1 MLLAQ
6 NITLHRSGKE
16 IFKDINISLGDG
28 KIIILKGKN
37 GSGKTSLLKTILNI
51 LEPSSGSIYWKGKLI
66 YKNINDYY
74 NNLTYIA
81 DKTTS
86 LRQLTLYENIKIWRK
101 IFLSNVSYDQIKN
114 ILSILKLD
122 NYLNQKINTL
132 SLGETK
138 KFELLR
144 LIIENKK
151 FWVLDEP
158 FTNLDFESIKI
169 IEQTFLDHVNN
180 NGFIIFS
187 SHQKPDIK
195 NVEEIIL
202 DKLWNL

>member
-1 MLLAQ
+1 MLIVKDLSVKRLDKKIFEKISLSLAPG
-6 NITLHRSGKE
+6 NIT
-16 IFKDINISLGDG
+16 
-28 KIIILKGKN
+28 ILKGKN

-51 LEPSSGSIYWKGKLI
+51 LEPSSGLIYWKGKLI

-202 DKLWNL
+202 DKL

>member
-1 MLLAQ
+1 MLLAL
-6 NITLHRSGKE
+6 NITLLRSGKE
-16 IFKDINISLGDG
+16 IFKDINISIGEG

-122 NYLNQKINTL
+122 DYLNKKINTL

-151 FWVLDEP
+151 FWILDEP
-158 FTNLDFESIKI
+158 FTNLDFESVKI

-187 SHQKPDIK
+187 SHQKPEIK

-202 DKLWNL
+202 DKL

>member
-6 NITLHRSGKE
+6 NITLRRSGKE
-16 IFKDINISLGDG
+16 IFKDINISIGEG

-74 NNLTYIA
+74 NSLTYIA

-122 NYLNQKINTL
+122 DYLNKKINTL

-151 FWVLDEP
+151 FWILDEP
-158 FTNLDFESIKI
+158 FTNLDFESVKI

-187 SHQKPDIK
+187 SHQKPEIK

-202 DKLWNL
+202 DKL

>member
-195 NVEEIIL
+195 NVGEIIL
-202 DKLWNL
+202 DKL

>member
-202 DKLWNL
+202 DKL

>member
-51 LEPSSGSIYWKGKLI
+51 LEPSSGLIYWKGKLI

-187 SHQKPDIK
+187 SHQKQDIK

-202 DKLWNL
+202 DKL

>member
-51 LEPSSGSIYWKGKLI
+51 LEPSSGLIYWKGKLI

-101 IFLSNVSYDQIKN
+101 IFLSNVSDDQIKN

-202 DKLWNL
+202 DKL

>member
-16 IFKDINISLGDG
+16 IFKDINISIGEG

-74 NNLTYIA
+74 NSLTYIA

-122 NYLNQKINTL
+122 DYLNKKINTL

-151 FWVLDEP
+151 FWILDEP
-158 FTNLDFESIKI
+158 FTNLDFESVKI

-187 SHQKPDIK
+187 SHQKPEIK

-202 DKLWNL
+202 DKL

>member
-51 LEPSSGSIYWKGKLI
+51 LEPSSGLIYWKGKLI

-202 DKLWNL
+202 DKL

>member
-81 DKTTS
+81 DKTAS

-195 NVEEIIL
+195 NVGEIIL
-202 DKLWNL
+202 DKL

>member
-6 NITLHRSGKE
+6 NITLLRSGKE
-16 IFKDINISLGDG
+16 IFKDINISIGEG

-122 NYLNQKINTL
+122 DYLNKKINTL

-151 FWVLDEP
+151 FWILDEP
-158 FTNLDFESIKI
+158 FTNLDFESVKI

-187 SHQKPDIK
+187 SHQKPEIK

-202 DKLWNL
+202 DKL